1 MAINA
6 AIKESLVR
14 EYDICSKA
22 IDFYEVQIKGF
33 EKKHRMSTRKFLKLF
48 GDGEIGDEQD
58 FFDWY
63 SFHKLASD
71 WTRTKNALHSFA
83 R

>member
-6 AIKESLVR
+6 AVKESLVR

-22 IDFYEVQIKGF
+22 IVYYEAQIKSF

-48 GDGEIGDEQD
+48 GDGKIGDEQD

-63 SFHKLASD
+63 SFNKLASE
-71 WTRTKNALHSFA
+71 WARTKSALHAYA